1 MSNRKIPNITVT
13 LIFEGSAL
21 NRDEKIGGNILSVKK
36 LTRGNRTLSF
46 IGKPAIRH
54 YLFQTLVKASGWRPA
69 KVKADGDVIQF
80 DITQDDI
87 ITSEELDAFG
97 YMYTIGG
104 ENSIT
109 RKAPVGITKA
119 VSLEPYLGDMAFYAN
134 HDMVRR
140 AKGEAKSNPNP
151 NPYQK
156 EEHLSFY
163 KVSFTVDTERLGRDE
178 WIVSHAPTYDE
189 DNSTLEITI
198 HVEKNKSK
206 NGRGKGKKEE
216 KEEEKEEK
224 IVKKVKAHRID
235 GKENEY
241 EVLGEDGT
249 VKGTI
254 RWEEL
259 GGRYRVIFEVPE
271 EEKER
276 RIRDL
281 LDAIKNGLDAQS
293 SNEANTI
300 VPLFIIAGAVRVPS
314 PVFHPYIYLEPDEEK
329 RKLVVKGI
337 RDALANSWV
346 VEKPPYRMAY
356 VWCAERFA
364 LPGNL
369 PKYYTRWSSFVD
381 NLFTVGE
388 RQTVDEDESPTP

>member
-54 YLFQTLVKASGWRPA
+54 YLFQTLITASKWKPA
-69 KVKADGDVIQF
+69 EVRVIKKGNKKIVQF

-87 ITSEELDAFG
+87 INSEELDAFG
-97 YMYTIGG
+97 YMYTTEG

-134 HDMVRR
+134 HDLVRR
-140 AKGEAKSNPNP
+140 GKHLGATPDINNR
-151 NPYQK
+151 

-163 KVSFTVDTERLGRDE
+163 KVSFTIDAERLGRDE
-178 WIVSHAPTYDE
+178 WIVSNKPDTNNGTLKITLH
-189 DNSTLEITI
+189 DNITKEIQN
-198 HVEKNKSK
+198 VREKS
-206 NGRGKGKKEE
+206 
-216 KEEEKEEK
+216 
-224 IVKKVKAHRID
+224 
-235 GKENEY
+235 ENEC

-254 RWEEL
+254 RWEDL
-259 GGRYRVIFEVPE
+259 GGSYRVIFEVPE

-281 LDAIKNGLDAQS
+281 LKAIKDGLYAQS
-293 SNEANTI
+293 SGEANTI

-337 RDALANSWV
+337 RDALANSWYQ
-346 VEKPPYRMAY
+346 EEYKEGRKAF
-356 VWCAERFA
+356 VWWAERLGA
-364 LPGNL
+364 EAAGLD
-369 PKYYTRWSSFVD
+369 Y
-381 NLFTVGE
+381 
-388 RQTVDEDESPTP
+388 ESDWEKFLESIGLKSTG

>member
-97 YMYTIGG
+97 YMYTPEKKNSKSEKG
-104 ENSIT
+104 ESAVAPSII

-140 AKGEAKSNPNP
+140 THGEATP

-163 KVSFTVDTERLGRDE
+163 KVSFTIDAERLGRDE
-178 WIVSHAPTYDE
+178 WIFAT
-189 DNSTLEITI
+189 TI
-198 HVEKNKSK
+198 KKNKATYNLQIERDNGIIKVSYVSK
-206 NGRGKGKKEE
+206 NKKVEVVTHPIRAGVEREEGSDHVKITFTVDE
-216 KEEEKEEK
+216 KEKQK
-224 IVKKVKAHRID
+224 
-235 GKENEY
+235 
-241 EVLGEDGT
+241 
-249 VKGTI
+249 
-254 RWEEL
+254 
-259 GGRYRVIFEVPE
+259 
-271 EEKER
+271 

-281 LDAIKNGLDAQS
+281 LDAIKNGLYAQS

-337 RDALANSWV
+337 RDALANSWYQ
-346 VEKPPYRMAY
+346 EEYKEGRKAF
-356 VWCAERFA
+356 VWWAERLGA
-364 LPGNL
+364 EAAGLD
-369 PKYYTRWSSFVD
+369 Y
-381 NLFTVGE
+381 
-388 RQTVDEDESPTP
+388 ESDWEKFLEGIGLKSTG

>member
-54 YLFQTLVKASGWRPA
+54 YLFQTLIEASGWKEA

-104 ENSIT
+104 ESSIT

-119 VSLEPYLGDMAFYAN
+119 ISLEPYFGDMAFYAN

-140 AKGEAKSNPNP
+140 TNGEAT
-151 NPYQK
+151 
-156 EEHLSFY
+156 
-163 KVSFTVDTERLGRDE
+163 SFTVDTERLGRDE
-178 WIVSHAPTYDE
+178 WIVREKPEVNNGTLKITLH
-189 DNSTLEITI
+189 DNITKEIQN
-198 HVEKNKSK
+198 VQEK
-206 NGRGKGKKEE
+206 G
-216 KEEEKEEK
+216 
-224 IVKKVKAHRID
+224 
-235 GKENEY
+235 ENEC

-254 RWEEL
+254 RWEDI
-259 GGRYRVIFEVPE
+259 GGSYRVIFEVAE
-271 EEKER
+271 EEKEK
-276 RIRDL
+276 RIKDL
-281 LDAIKNGLDAQS
+281 LSAIKNGLYAQS

-300 VPLFIIAGAVRVPS
+300 VPLFIIAGAVKVPS
-314 PVFHPYIYLEPDEEK
+314 PVFHPYIYLEWDENE
-329 RKLVVKGI
+329 RKFAVKGI

-364 LPGNL
+364 IPGNL
-369 PKYYTRWSSFVD
+369 PKYYSRWSSFVD

-388 RQTVDEDESPTP
+388 EQSVNEHEGTTT

>member
-97 YMYTIGG
+97 YMYTTKKKSSNTEKKEI
-104 ENSIT
+104 SIT

-140 AKGEAKSNPNP
+140 THGEATP

-163 KVSFTVDTERLGRDE
+163 KVSFTVDAERLGRDE
-178 WIVSHAPTYDE
+178 WIVREKPE
-189 DNSTLEITI
+189 VNNGTLKITLHGSI
-198 HVEKNKSK
+198 TKEVQNVQEK
-206 NGRGKGKKEE
+206 G
-216 KEEEKEEK
+216 
-224 IVKKVKAHRID
+224 
-235 GKENEY
+235 ENEY

-254 RWEEL
+254 RWEDL

-271 EEKER
+271 GEKER

-300 VPLFIIAGAVRVPS
+300 VPLFVIAGAVRVPS

-337 RDALANSWV
+337 RDALANSWYQ
-346 VEKPPYRMAY
+346 EEYKEGRKAF
-356 VWCAERFA
+356 VWWAERFGA
-364 LPGNL
+364 EAAGLD
-369 PKYYTRWSSFVD
+369 Y
-381 NLFTVGE
+381 
-388 RQTVDEDESPTP
+388 ESDWEKFLESIGLKSTG